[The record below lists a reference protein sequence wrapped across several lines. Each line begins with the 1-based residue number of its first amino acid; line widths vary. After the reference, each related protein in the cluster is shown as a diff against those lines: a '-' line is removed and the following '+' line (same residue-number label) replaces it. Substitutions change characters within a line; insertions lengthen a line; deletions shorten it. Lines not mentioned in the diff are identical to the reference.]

1 MTNVMRI
8 KALFLITGLSIIISC
23 SKENPKFDHG
33 DADFSYYVAVGNSMS
48 AGYCNFALYRSGQL
62 NSFPSMIAKQLE
74 FVGRKG
80 EFLQPLMQ
88 DNNGMGFDID
98 GDIAPRSHLV
108 IAKDCKEENVMI
120 PEPVTGIYN
129 YITDL
134 NKILS
139 YFAPIA
145 QGGPYN
151 NLGVPGAR
159 SYHMNDKNYGRSQSV
174 IDIALGNATIDDGN
188 PFYARF
194 CSDPGNATILDDAMK
209 INPTF
214 FTLEVGSNDVLDFA
228 VNGAESTDN
237 KITPFDKWNAAM
249 HVCASRLTSNGA
261 KGIITT
267 VPDVTS
273 IAFFKRYF
281 WNNLPIDDQ
290 ARVNSL
296 SARYPGMSFHVGKYN
311 AFVIIDSKGV
321 TRQIKP
327 NELILMDLPMDKVKC
342 EGWGAEV
349 PLADR
354 YSLDEYEMQKVFDAT
369 TQYNNAIHE
378 IADEYNLAIADLNM
392 YMNKYKNGGWVD
404 GLYISGNYITGK
416 VFSIDGIH
424 LTPLGYSIVA
434 NVFIDAI
441 NAKFHSSIPRVNSMQ
456 YLGEE
461 FPDE

>member
-1 MTNVMRI
+1 MTNVM
-8 KALFLITGLSIIISC
+8 KLKTLLYITGLTIILSC
-23 SKENPKFDHG
+23 NKETTKFDKG
-33 DADFSYYVAVGNSMS
+33 EADFSYYVAVGNSMS

-62 NSFPSMIAKQLE
+62 NSFPSMIAKQLD

-80 EFLQPLMQ
+80 DFLQPMMSDDSGL
-88 DNNGMGFDID
+88 GFDID

-108 IAKDCKEENVMI
+108 MEKDCREDEIII
-120 PEPVTGIYN
+120 PRPITAKYSYV
-129 YITDL
+129 TDL

-159 SYHMNDKNYGRSQSV
+159 SYHMNDKNYGRIQSV
-174 IDIALGNATIDDGN
+174 VDIALGNATIDEGN

-214 FTLEVGSNDVLDFA
+214 FTLEIGSNDVLDFA
-228 VNGAESTDN
+228 VNGVESADN
-237 KITPFDKWNAAM
+237 KITPFDKWNNAM
-249 HVCASRLTSNGA
+249 RVCASRLTSKGA

-281 WNNLPIDDQ
+281 WNNLPIYDQ

-296 SARYPGMSFHVGKYN
+296 SAKYPGMNFHVGKDN
-311 AFVIIDSKGV
+311 AFVIVDSKGV
-321 TRQIKP
+321 TRQIKS
-327 NELILMDLPMDKVKC
+327 NELVLMDLPMDKVKC
-342 EGWGAEV
+342 EGWGAEA
-349 PLADR
+349 PLIDR
-354 YSLDEYEMQKVFDAT
+354 YTLDEYEMQKVFVAT
-369 TQYNNAIHE
+369 EQYNNAIRQ
-378 IADEYNLAIADLNM
+378 IAEEYNLAIADLNF

-424 LTPLGYSIVA
+424 LTPLGYGIVA

-441 NAKFHSSIPRVNSMQ
+441 NAKFHSSIPRINPTL
-456 YLGEE
+456 YLGEA
-461 FPDE
+461 FPNE